1 MRRCSYKGRSNLQL
15 CLPGLILLLLT
26 FAGCGLFG
34 TGSTPPTGATA
45 GPAIAFDKQQGHIL
59 IQLFRVPGF
68 VYPPINGVP
77 DWTLYGDGT
86 LIFKATTS
94 NNSSLQQARLSAN
107 EIQHILDVVVRE
119 NSFFASNQTSYGH
132 KLPDTGSLQLTV
144 NANGQHKT
152 VNLSIESENTTDEQT
167 QHVFAIKNFLLSYH
181 PASAQAY
188 SPPGVALLVIPQRAG
203 NALAW
208 PYNDIQLAQIA
219 TQECPYLP
227 FGGREP
233 CANNAPTGLYPV
245 YGQRGLELL
254 QRWPPGSSGSVS
266 QNGQIYQVMI
276 WPLMPDALA
285 SQGKNSAG
293 VHVVGTNGGTWPLLA
308 GYGKKP

>member
-1 MRRCSYKGRSNLQL
+1 ML
-15 CLPGLILLLLT
+15 
-26 FAGCGLFG
+26 AGCGLSG
-34 TGSTPPTGATA
+34 TSSAPTGATA
-45 GPAIAFDKQQGHIL
+45 GSAISFDKQQGHIL

-86 LIFKATTS
+86 LIFKAGTS

-119 NSFFASNQTSYGH
+119 NTFFASSQAFYGH
-132 KLPDTGSLQLTV
+132 IVPDTGSLLLTV

-152 VNLSIESENTTDEQT
+152 VNLFMEPDSNADEQT
-167 QHVFAIKNFLLSYH
+167 QHVFAIKNFLLNYH
-181 PASAQAY
+181 PASVQAY
-188 SPPGVALLVIPQRAG
+188 SPPGVALLVIPRQAG
-203 NALAW
+203 NAPAW

-227 FGGREP
+227 LGGRGP
-233 CANNAPTGLYPV
+233 CANNGPTGLYPV

-266 QNGQIYQVMI
+266 QNGQTYQVII
-276 WPLMPDALA
+276 WPLMPDVLS
-285 SQGKNSAG
+285 SQGNSPAG